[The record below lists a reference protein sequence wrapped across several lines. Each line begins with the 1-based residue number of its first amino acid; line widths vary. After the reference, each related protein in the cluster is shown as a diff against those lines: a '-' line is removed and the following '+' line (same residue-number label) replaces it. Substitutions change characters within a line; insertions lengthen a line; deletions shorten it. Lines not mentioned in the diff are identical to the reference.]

1 MSKLNKSQKK
11 QNQMSM
17 ENTQSLSKKQEKET
31 EILANRIMPKT
42 DFIKVIEHDKIYY
55 NTMNQALEFNLIK
68 QDFLAS
74 KCNAILSKQTRQ
86 DIIKNI
92 NMLTE
97 WAETQLKVLDFQAKL
112 RIQQKLIEDKEMH
125 FENVFLPQF
134 NKELEEAKLNFDTTL
149 NKAREFIN
157 NNIDGAEMIKNK
169 INYELTWWDKCSKEQ
184 KNNEEYILQIYKPLK
199 RLLNANDNKN
209 N

>member
-1 MSKLNKSQKK
+1 MSKLNKSQEK

-55 NTMNQALEFNLIK
+55 NTMNQALEFHLIK

-92 NMLTE
+92 N
-97 WAETQLKVLDFQAKL
+97 
-112 RIQQKLIEDKEMH
+112 
-125 FENVFLPQF
+125 
-134 NKELEEAKLNFDTTL
+134 
-149 NKAREFIN
+149 
-157 NNIDGAEMIKNK
+157 
-169 INYELTWWDKCSKEQ
+169 
-184 KNNEEYILQIYKPLK
+184 IL
-199 RLLNANDNKN
+199 
-209 N
+209 